1 MTLLK
6 QETLFSVID
15 AAIEAGL
22 ECDALILSIPRE
34 VQASLVRLSGR
45 SPREQ
50 YLSMLSQLNEWG
62 GIERKDPPLR
72 KLMQSMQFLA
82 RAGAQ
87 ARVFQKA
94 LAEIERTPSSVNEEG
109 QLLFLRT
116 KDCYVERG
124 YRVVP
129 PVEAPVSVTFQ
140 AWRGAGAVSIIG
152 VAAVAALEV
161 VIRAVRDLVEQLE
174 GRERV
179 EGCVVLFSND
189 PSEVE
194 RVREAGLIPVPYTEL
209 ARMGVREIA
218 AFVDRQQAE
227 LVQGQTDTGAG
238 REDEE
243 MARKLRASL
252 REGPVRVVTVAAP
265 QVMESSRRIVLSLTS
280 DYLRDP
286 ARAAPLLLPL
296 STPRSGLQD
305 LVAAAFN
312 ERRVPFSR
320 FDFPGLLS
328 EKAFLPVFA
337 VDSHHSDLSDVK
349 PALEVLEKG
358 GKVVLVT
365 QERPVTPQEVARC
378 WSVPARHVRAF
389 SVQGSNDKGTER
401 TPRPRFEKG
410 RALLVGVANY
420 ANAPTLPE
428 TVLND
433 ARDISA
439 LLQSPQRGGYL
450 DTNVELLLDRHATVE
465 RLRRGL
471 QGLAK
476 TARRED
482 TVVVYFS
489 GHGFRP
495 PGNESEAYL
504 LPIDYDPND
513 LAGTALSATELSSL
527 LAAIRSSRLLVLLD
541 ACHAAGAAY
550 VKSGVAVSSFKS
562 GLDDK
567 TYEVLGRGVGRVVI
581 ASSRANELSCG
592 FPGMKNSL
600 FTTYLLE
607 ALVGAAS
614 NPNDEVVRVLDV
626 FHHVAENV
634 PLRASQH
641 PILKT
646 QDLENNFPIALNP
659 RVKRAEPAAR

>member
-22 ECDALILSIPRE
+22 ECDGLLLSIPRE
-34 VQASLVRLSGR
+34 AQASLVRLSGR

-50 YLSMLSQLNEWG
+50 FLSILSQLNDWG
-62 GIERKDPPLR
+62 ASERKDAPLR
-72 KLMQSMQFLA
+72 RLMQSMQFLA
-82 RAGAQ
+82 RTGAKAQ
-87 ARVFQKA
+87 VFQKA
-94 LAEIERTPSSVNEEG
+94 LAEIEGAPSSVNEEG
-109 QLLFLRT
+109 QLLFMRT

-129 PVEAPVSVTFQ
+129 PVDAPVSVTFQ

-152 VAAVAALEV
+152 VAAVAALDV
-161 VIRAVRDLVEQLE
+161 VIHSVKGLVEQLE

-179 EGCVVLFSND
+179 EGCVVLFSSD
-189 PSEVE
+189 PNEVA
-194 RVREAGLIPVPYTEL
+194 RVHEAGLIPVPYTEL

-227 LVQGQTDTGAG
+227 LVQGQGDIGASS
-238 REDEE
+238 EDEQ
-243 MARKLRASL
+243 MTRKLRASL
-252 REGPVRVVTVAAP
+252 REGPVRVVTVAASNTL
-265 QVMESSRRIVLSLTS
+265 ESARRIVLSLTS

-296 STPRSGLQD
+296 STPRGGVQD

-312 ERRVPFSR
+312 ERKVPFSR
-320 FDFPGLLS
+320 FDFPGLLA
-328 EKAFLPVFA
+328 ERAFLPVFA
-337 VDSHHSDLSDVK
+337 VDSRHSDVSDVK

-389 SVQGSNDKGTER
+389 SVRASNDKGTER
-401 TPRPRFEKG
+401 TPRPRFEQG
-410 RALLVGVANY
+410 RALLVGVSSY
-420 ANAPTLPE
+420 ANAPALPE

-433 ARDISA
+433 ARDLSA
-439 LLQSPQRGGYL
+439 LLQSPDRCGYL
-450 DTNVELLLDRHATVE
+450 DTNVELLLDRDATAE

-471 QGLAK
+471 RGLAQ
-476 TARRED
+476 TARRDD

-489 GHGFRP
+489 GHGYRA

-504 LPIDYDPND
+504 LPIDYDPRD
-513 LAGTALSATELSSL
+513 LARTALSATELSAL
-527 LAAIRSSRLLVLLD
+527 LGAIRSSRLVVLLD

-550 VKSGVAVSSFKS
+550 VKSVATPSFRS

-592 FPGMKNSL
+592 FPGMRNSL

-607 ALVGAAS
+607 ALVGAAT
-614 NPNDEVVRVLDV
+614 NPEDKVVRVLDV

-646 QDLENNFPIALNP
+646 QDLENNFPIALKP
-659 RVKRAEPAAR
+659 K